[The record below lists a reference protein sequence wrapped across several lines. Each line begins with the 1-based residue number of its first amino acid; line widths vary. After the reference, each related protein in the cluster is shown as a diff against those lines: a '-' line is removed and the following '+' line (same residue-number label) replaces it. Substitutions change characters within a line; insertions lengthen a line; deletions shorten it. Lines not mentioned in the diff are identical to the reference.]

1 MHWFAPYALSAA
13 TEIGLFAGT
22 IFFVF
27 ALDDVLLD
35 AIWLARAGWRD
46 DAMTPVAS
54 PMPLAI
60 AIPAWDEGQVIGQML
75 ARLSIVWA
83 GQPLTIYVGAY
94 ANDLATMLAVADAAS
109 RDPRIR
115 LVITDHPGPSTKGA
129 CLNAIWATLTADRAA
144 RRVMAD
150 ALLLHDAEDGVD
162 AAEPAVIAAALAYAD
177 YVQIPVLPLRENAWA
192 LIGGHYCDEFAE
204 AHVRDLP
211 VRSAI
216 GAALPTSGVGCA
228 FTIEALAA
236 IAGESGPFAAASLVE
251 DYELGIRLSALGF
264 RGRFIRARG
273 ADGRLIATRALFPH
287 RFPASVRQKTRWLL
301 GIALDGWERL
311 RWPLGTVAP
320 GATMWMLWRDRR
332 VILAAPAIVGGY
344 LAMALFIGA
353 VMLGAVPRIGDPL
366 ARWLFT
372 FNLLLLGWRLVMR
385 AICTGIDHG
394 LAQAIL
400 SVPRL
405 FVANVVL
412 VATGWRAFARH
423 WRSGADQAPRWDKT
437 EHHFPT
443 ALQVAGTA

>member
-13 TEIGLFAGT
+13 TEIGLFAAV

-27 ALDDVLLD
+27 ALDDILLD
-35 AIWLARAGWRD
+35 AIWLTRAGQRH
-46 DAMTPVAS
+46 DAATPAAPSV
-54 PMPLAI
+54 PLAV
-60 AIPAWDEGQVIGQML
+60 AIPAWDEGAVIGQML
-75 ARLSIVWA
+75 ARLSAVWA

-94 ANDLATMLAVADAAS
+94 ANDLATMLAVAGAAA

-115 LVITDHPGPSTKGA
+115 LVINDHPGPSTKGA
-129 CLNAIWATLTADRAA
+129 CLNAIWATLCADRAA
-144 RRVMAD
+144 GRAVAD

-162 AAEPAVIAAALAYAD
+162 AAAPAVIAAALAEAD
-177 YVQIPVLPLRENAWA
+177 YVQIPVLPLRERAWA
-192 LIGGHYCDEFAE
+192 MIGGHYCDEFAE

-228 FTIEALAA
+228 FRVDALAA
-236 IAGESGPFAAASLVE
+236 IADRGGPFAASSLVE

-264 RGRFIRARG
+264 RGRFVRARG
-273 ADGRLIATRALFPH
+273 ADGHLIATRALFPH

-311 RWPLGTVAP
+311 RWPLGSVAP
-320 GATMWMLWRDRR
+320 LATMWMLWRDRR
-332 VILAAPAIVGGY
+332 VILAAPAILCAY
-344 LAMALFIGA
+344 LAMLLFSVA
-353 VMLGAVPRIGDPL
+353 VALGAQPRIDDPL

-372 FNLLLLGWRLVMR
+372 LNLLLLGWRLLMR

-394 LAQAIL
+394 AAQALL

-405 FVANVVL
+405 FIANMVL
-412 VATGWRAFARH
+412 VATGWRAFVRH
-423 WRSGADQAPRWDKT
+423 WHRHATHAPRWDKT
-437 EHHFPT
+437 DHHFPP
-443 ALQVAGTA
+443 AMQLAGTP